1 MRSTPVTDLRI
12 ASIETRRYAIDLDPP
27 FSPSWDPEPRH
38 TLQATLVI
46 VRSEEG
52 IEGYASGDHLP
63 DRAELER
70 HLKGVDA
77 RRVEIVRDV
86 CETVDFHGGRT
97 WTLEVAVWDLVGRAL
112 GQPVHLLLG
121 GRNERI
127 SAYAS
132 SGELVSPDE
141 RARRCLALRAAGV
154 RACKIRFH
162 HTDWRRDVD
171 VVAAVRDA
179 VGPDFQL
186 MVDANQGWRMPG
198 DRQPRWDVATAVQCA
213 RALEPLG
220 VYWLEEPLPTTDL
233 DGYRALRTRTD
244 LRIAAGEMVRT
255 SHEARDLV
263 LAGVDVVQPD
273 IVLSGGF
280 GGCRRIAAHAELHG
294 RAWSPHTWSNGYGFL
309 VNLHG
314 ALGLSSVPFVEVPY
328 DPPTWSTARRDF
340 LLPAPIEMQSDGTIA
355 PPDGPGLGVVPDLDA
370 LEACRVA

>member
-1 MRSTPVTDLRI
+1 VPDLRI
-12 ASIETRRYAIDLDPP
+12 AGIETRRYAIDLDPP
-27 FSPSWDPEPRH
+27 FCPSWDPEPRRS
-38 TLQATLVI
+38 LQATLVI

-52 IEGYASGDHLP
+52 IEGYASGDQLP

-127 SAYAS
+127 LAYAS
-132 SGELVSPDE
+132 SGELVSPEE
-141 RARRCLALRAAGV
+141 RARRCVALRDAGV

-179 VGPDFQL
+179 VGADFEL

-198 DRQPRWDVATAVQCA
+198 DRQPRWDVATALQCA

-220 VYWLEEPLPTTDL
+220 VYWLEEPLATTDL
-233 DGYRALRTRTD
+233 DGYRALRARTD

-255 SHEARDLV
+255 AHEARDLV

-273 IVLSGGF
+273 IVLAGGF

-314 ALGLSSVPFVEVPY
+314 ALGLSSIPFVEVPY

-340 LLPAPIEMQSDGTIA
+340 LLPAPIEMASDGTIA

-370 LEACRVA
+370 LEASRVG